1 MKDSIV
7 NELITAMKD
16 RLPPGQNLANFLT
29 DTLCIGREAVYRR
42 LRGEVAFTIDE
53 VAQISCKLGIS
64 IDQIIGNHLYNRVTF
79 DMNLLRSANAIES
92 YYDFMKSQ
100 RLVIDAL

>member
-29 DTLCIGREAVYRR
+29 VYFMYRE
-42 LRGEVAFTIDE
+42 RGGVPQASWEVAFTIDE
-53 VAQISCKLGIS
+53 VAQISCKLGS
-64 IDQIIGNHLYNRVTF
+64 DHR
-79 DMNLLRSANAIES
+79 
-92 YYDFMKSQ
+92 KS
-100 RLVIDAL
+100 LV

>member
-42 LRGEVAFTIDE
+42 LRGEVAFT
-53 VAQISCKLGIS
+53 VM
-64 IDQIIGNHLYNRVTF
+64 R
-79 DMNLLRSANAIES
+79 LRKFPVSWGS
-92 YYDFMKSQ
+92 P
-100 RLVIDAL
+100 

>member
-29 DTLCIGREAVYRR
+29 DTFCIGCTAGFVGRSLLRLMR
-42 LRGEVAFTIDE
+42 LRKFPV
-53 VAQISCKLGIS
+53 SW
-64 IDQIIGNHLYNRVTF
+64 DQIIGNHLYNRVTF

-92 YYDFMKSQ
+92 YYEI
-100 RLVIDAL
+100 IDRYLRI

>member
-29 DTLCIGREAVYRR
+29 DTLCIGRGFVGRSLLRLMR
-42 LRGEVAFTIDE
+42 LRKFPVSWG
-53 VAQISCKLGIS
+53 SP
-64 IDQIIGNHLYNRVTF
+64 
-79 DMNLLRSANAIES
+79 
-92 YYDFMKSQ
+92 
-100 RLVIDAL
+100 

>member
-42 LRGEVAFTIDE
+42 LRGEVA
-53 VAQISCKLGIS
+53 
-64 IDQIIGNHLYNRVTF
+64 
-79 DMNLLRSANAIES
+79 LRL
-92 YYDFMKSQ
+92 M
-100 RLVIDAL
+100 RLRKFPVSWGSP

>member
-53 VAQISCKLGIS
+53 VAQISCKLGS
-64 IDQIIGNHLYNRVTF
+64 DHRKF

-92 YYDFMKSQ
+92 YYEI
-100 RLVIDAL
+100 IDRYLRI

>member
-29 DTLCIGREAVYRR
+29 DTLCIGMRIEEELGDAAVYP
-42 LRGEVAFTIDE
+42 GMQAFN
-53 VAQISCKLGIS
+53 VK
-64 IDQIIGNHLYNRVTF
+64 R
-79 DMNLLRSANAIES
+79 
-92 YYDFMKSQ
+92 
-100 RLVIDAL
+100 

>member
-29 DTLCIGREAVYRR
+29 DTLCIGRGVCTADK
-42 LRGEVAFTIDE
+42 A
-53 VAQISCKLGIS
+53 SCKQAS
-64 IDQIIGNHLYNRVTF
+64 C
-79 DMNLLRSANAIES
+79 
-92 YYDFMKSQ
+92 
-100 RLVIDAL
+100 

>member
-1 MKDSIV
+1 M
-7 NELITAMKD
+7 
-16 RLPPGQNLANFLT
+16 T

-92 YYDFMKSQ
+92 YYEI
-100 RLVIDAL
+100 IDRYLRI

>member
-29 DTLCIGREAVYRR
+29 DTLCIGREAVYRKFP
-42 LRGEVAFTIDE
+42 V
-53 VAQISCKLGIS
+53 SW
-64 IDQIIGNHLYNRVTF
+64 DQIIGNHLYNRVTF

-92 YYDFMKSQ
+92 YYEI
-100 RLVIDAL
+100 IDRYLRI

>member
-29 DTLCIGREAVYRR
+29 DTLCIGR
-42 LRGEVAFTIDE
+42 RGGVPQASGRGRF
-53 VAQISCKLGIS
+53 
-64 IDQIIGNHLYNRVTF
+64 
-79 DMNLLRSANAIES
+79 
-92 YYDFMKSQ
+92 YD
-100 RLVIDAL
+100 

>member
-16 RLPPGQNLANFLT
+16 RLPPNFLT

-53 VAQISCKLGIS
+53 VAQISCKLGS
-64 IDQIIGNHLYNRVTF
+64 DHR
-79 DMNLLRSANAIES
+79 
-92 YYDFMKSQ
+92 KS
-100 RLVIDAL
+100 LV

>member
-29 DTLCIGREAVYRR
+29 DTLCIGRE
-42 LRGEVAFTIDE
+42 VAFTIDE
-53 VAQISCKLGIS
+53 VAQISCKLGS
-64 IDQIIGNHLYNRVTF
+64 DHR
-79 DMNLLRSANAIES
+79 
-92 YYDFMKSQ
+92 KS
-100 RLVIDAL
+100 LV

>member
-29 DTLCIGREAVYRR
+29 DTLCIGGEASEVGYRCVIKMKR
-42 LRGEVAFTIDE
+42 LYTIKVKE
-53 VAQISCKLGIS
+53 LANFARI
-64 IDQIIGNHLYNRVTF
+64 
-79 DMNLLRSANAIES
+79 LLK
-92 YYDFMKSQ
+92 D
-100 RLVIDAL
+100 

>member
-7 NELITAMKD
+7 NELITAMK
-16 RLPPGQNLANFLT
+16 

-53 VAQISCKLGIS
+53 VAQISCKLGS
-64 IDQIIGNHLYNRVTF
+64 DHR
-79 DMNLLRSANAIES
+79 
-92 YYDFMKSQ
+92 KS
-100 RLVIDAL
+100 LV

>member
-53 VAQISCKLGIS
+53 VAQISCKLGVS

-92 YYDFMKSQ
+92 YYEI
-100 RLVIDAL
+100 IDRYLRI

>member
-1 MKDSIV
+1 MFYICQMYQGILIVGNKVMKDSIV

-53 VAQISCKLGIS
+53 VAQISCKLGS
-64 IDQIIGNHLYNRVTF
+64 DHR
-79 DMNLLRSANAIES
+79 
-92 YYDFMKSQ
+92 KS
-100 RLVIDAL
+100 LV

>member
-29 DTLCIGREAVYRR
+29 DTLCIGREAVYRGFVGR
-42 LRGEVAFTIDE
+42 SLLRIDE
-53 VAQISCKLGIS
+53 VRKFPVSW
-64 IDQIIGNHLYNRVTF
+64 DQIIGNHLYNRVTF

-92 YYDFMKSQ
+92 YYEI
-100 RLVIDAL
+100 IDRYLRI

>member
-29 DTLCIGREAVYRR
+29 LLRLMR
-42 LRGEVAFTIDE
+42 LRKFP
-53 VAQISCKLGIS
+53 ISWGS
-64 IDQIIGNHLYNRVTF
+64 P
-79 DMNLLRSANAIES
+79 
-92 YYDFMKSQ
+92 
-100 RLVIDAL
+100 

>member
-16 RLPPGQNLANFLT
+16 RFPPGQNLANFLT
-29 DTLCIGREAVYRR
+29 DTLCIGRESVYRR

-92 YYDFMKSQ
+92 YYEI
-100 RLVIDAL
+100 IDRYLRI

>member
-29 DTLCIGREAVYRR
+29 DTLCYRDERRCTAGFGERSLLRLMR
-42 LRGEVAFTIDE
+42 LRKFP
-53 VAQISCKLGIS
+53 ISWGS
-64 IDQIIGNHLYNRVTF
+64 P
-79 DMNLLRSANAIES
+79 
-92 YYDFMKSQ
+92 
-100 RLVIDAL
+100 

>member
-29 DTLCIGREAVYRR
+29 DTYVSGERRCIAGFVGGR
-42 LRGEVAFTIDE
+42 FTIDE
-53 VAQISCKLGIS
+53 VAQISCKLGS
-64 IDQIIGNHLYNRVTF
+64 DHR
-79 DMNLLRSANAIES
+79 
-92 YYDFMKSQ
+92 KS
-100 RLVIDAL
+100 LV

>member
-16 RLPPGQNLANFLT
+16 RLPPGQNLANFV
-29 DTLCIGREAVYRR
+29 GRSLLRLMR
-42 LRGEVAFTIDE
+42 LRKFPV
-53 VAQISCKLGIS
+53 SW
-64 IDQIIGNHLYNRVTF
+64 DQIIGNHLYNRVTF

-92 YYDFMKSQ
+92 YYEI
-100 RLVIDAL
+100 IDRYLRI

>member
-53 VAQISCKLGIS
+53 VVSW
-64 IDQIIGNHLYNRVTF
+64 DQIIGNHLYNRVTF

-92 YYDFMKSQ
+92 YYEI
-100 RLVIDAL
+100 IDRYLRI

>member
-29 DTLCIGREAVYRR
+29 DTLCIGREALYRR
-42 LRGEVAFTIDE
+42 IRGAGAFTSDE
-53 VAQISCKLGIS
+53 VSQIPCKFGS
-64 IDQIIGNHLYNRVTF
+64 DHR
-79 DMNLLRSANAIES
+79 
-92 YYDFMKSQ
+92 KS
-100 RLVIDAL
+100 LV